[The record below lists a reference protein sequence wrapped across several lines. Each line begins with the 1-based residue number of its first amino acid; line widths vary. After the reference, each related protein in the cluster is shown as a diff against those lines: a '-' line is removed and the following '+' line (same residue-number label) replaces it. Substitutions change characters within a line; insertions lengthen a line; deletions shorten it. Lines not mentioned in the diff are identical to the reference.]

1 MKKLEQILCD
11 TLRLKKKKLH
21 DGLSMEKVDNWDSLK
36 HMDLISSMEDQLKIK
51 FNMDEILIMKDIKTI
66 KRIISKKLK
75 K

>member
-11 TLRLKKKKLH
+11 TLRLKKNKLH

-51 FNMDEILIMKDIKTI
+51 FNITLTE
-66 KRIISKKLK
+66 
-75 K
+75 

>member
-1 MKKLEQILCD
+1 LKKLEQILCD
-11 TLRLKKKKLH
+11 TLRLKKNKLY

-51 FNMDEILIMKDIKTI
+51 FNMDEIVIMRDIKTI
-66 KRIISKKLK
+66 KRIINKKLK

>member
-11 TLRLKKKKLH
+11 TLRLKKNKLY

-51 FNMDEILIMKDIKTI
+51 FNMDEIVIMRDIKTI
-66 KRIISKKLK
+66 KRIINKKLK